1 MTTMITEVYEAFKEA
16 NVSDAKAIAAA
27 TAIPTKNNLAT
38 KEDLLEVRSE
48 LKEDLLEVRSELKE
62 DLLEVRS
69 ELKEDLLEVRNELKE
84 EIGGVRQDMT
94 KLEARLTE
102 KMNSLDTQLD
112 KRIDQVR
119 FDLREDILKL
129 ENKIILWM
137 GSMLVVAV
145 GVLAVLMK
153 IL

>member
-27 TAIPTKNNLAT
+27 TAIPAKDNLAT

-48 LKEDLLEVRSELKE
+48 LKEDLLN
-62 DLLEVRS
+62 LETR
-69 ELKEDLLEVRNELKE
+69 
-84 EIGGVRQDMT
+84 
-94 KLEARLTE
+94 
-102 KMNSLDTQLD
+102 LD
-112 KRIDQVR
+112 KRIDALR
-119 FDLREDILKL
+119 LDLQTGLLKL
-129 ENKIILWM
+129 ENKIIVWM

>member
-27 TAIPTKNNLAT
+27 TAIPTKDNLAT

-48 LKEDLLEVRSELKE
+48 LKED
-62 DLLEVRS
+62 
-69 ELKEDLLEVRNELKE
+69 
-84 EIGGVRQDMT
+84 IGAVRQDMT

-102 KMNSLDTQLD
+102 KMNNLETKVDHIKNDLIIKLGSL
-112 KRIDQVR
+112 
-119 FDLREDILKL
+119 
-129 ENKIILWM
+129 M
-137 GSMLVVAV
+137 VV
-145 GVLAVLMK
+145 GFGTLAVLMK

>member
-27 TAIPTKNNLAT
+27 TAIPTKDNLAT

-48 LKEDLLEVRSELKE
+48 LKEDLLS
-62 DLLEVRS
+62 LER
-69 ELKEDLLEVRNELKE
+69 R
-84 EIGGVRQDMT
+84 
-94 KLEARLTE
+94 
-102 KMNSLDTQLD
+102 LD
-112 KRIDQVR
+112 KRIDALR
-119 FDLREDILKL
+119 LDLQTGLLKL
-129 ENKIILWM
+129 ENKIIVWM

>member
-27 TAIPTKNNLAT
+27 TAIPTKDNLAT

-48 LKEDLLEVRSELKE
+48 LKEDLLS
-62 DLLEVRS
+62 LETR
-69 ELKEDLLEVRNELKE
+69 
-84 EIGGVRQDMT
+84 
-94 KLEARLTE
+94 
-102 KMNSLDTQLD
+102 LD
-112 KRIDQVR
+112 KRIDALR
-119 FDLREDILKL
+119 LDLQTGLLKL
-129 ENKIILWM
+129 ENKIIVWM